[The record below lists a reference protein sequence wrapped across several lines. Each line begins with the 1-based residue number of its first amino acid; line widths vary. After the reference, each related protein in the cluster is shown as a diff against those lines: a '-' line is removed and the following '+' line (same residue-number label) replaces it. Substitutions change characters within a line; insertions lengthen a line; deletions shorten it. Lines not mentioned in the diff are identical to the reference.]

1 MNQSDQTKQF
11 SINEFIIILQDGKL
25 ADDAV
30 IDIDANTSD
39 PVTVSDYA
47 NEIFVNMK
55 KREVIRLGRL
65 TFLWSMLES
74 EQTNSVKIT

>member
-1 MNQSDQTKQF
+1 M
-11 SINEFIIILQDGKL
+11 
-25 ADDAV
+25 

-65 TFLWSMLES
+65 TFFM
-74 EQTNSVKIT
+74 VHVGVRAD

>member
-1 MNQSDQTKQF
+1 M
-11 SINEFIIILQDGKL
+11 
-25 ADDAV
+25 
-30 IDIDANTSD
+30 IDIDADTSD

>member
-25 ADDAV
+25 TDDAV